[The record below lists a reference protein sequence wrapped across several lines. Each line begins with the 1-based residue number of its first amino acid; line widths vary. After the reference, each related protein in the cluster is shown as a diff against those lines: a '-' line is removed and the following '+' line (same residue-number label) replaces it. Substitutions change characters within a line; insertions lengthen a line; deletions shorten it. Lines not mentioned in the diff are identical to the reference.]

1 MSRFPHEEKSQKTPE
16 DGDLSRRSALKA
28 LTVGTN
34 VAIGALLSAPVLG
47 TIAFPLWGKTG
58 EQSAEY
64 SVVGPLTKFDEN
76 KPTKFTVVGDSRDAW
91 QTIRRKNLG
100 AIWVVRGTND
110 SFQVFSTV
118 CPHLGC
124 AVNWEASRTTFH
136 CPCHGSEFD
145 QTGRRTETSGK
156 QNPAPR
162 GLDELEWKIENGNL
176 LVRYQRFVTGI
187 EDKKVVG

>member
-1 MSRFPHEEKSQKTPE
+1 MSQLPHEDESQKSANE
-16 DGDLSRRSALKA
+16 GELSRRNALKA

-34 VAIGALLSAPVLG
+34 VAIGALLSAPVIG
-47 TIAFPLWGKTG
+47 TIAFPLWGQTG
-58 EQSAEY
+58 ERSADY
-64 SVVGPLTKFDEN
+64 SVIGPLSKFDEN

-100 AIWVVRGTND
+100 AIWVVRGAND
-110 SFQVFSTV
+110 SFEVFSTV

-124 AVNWEASRTTFH
+124 AVNWEPSRSAFH

-145 QTGRRTETSGK
+145 PTGQRTESAGK

-162 GLDELEWKIENGNL
+162 AMDKLEWKIENGNL
-176 LVRYQRFVTGI
+176 MVRYQRFVTGI
-187 EDKKVVG
+187 GEKVALG